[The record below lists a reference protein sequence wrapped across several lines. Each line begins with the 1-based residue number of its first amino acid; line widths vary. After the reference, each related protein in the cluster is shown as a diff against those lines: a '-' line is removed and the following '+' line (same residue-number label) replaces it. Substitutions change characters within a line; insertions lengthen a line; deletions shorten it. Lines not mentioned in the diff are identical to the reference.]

1 MSMKNFL
8 RLSSVLVTFLSP
20 VMIAGTANATV
31 VWTATFEKNKS
42 GDVCSSGAP
51 GAEFSPGI
59 NETKG
64 TRINAE
70 VVALA
75 AHSGSLGCNVTV
87 HPDDTFTFGQNRV
100 DIQHKSTL
108 TAEGMDSYLSGY
120 YMMPADAQVRNEI
133 GFYETLTTSSNAMD
147 IWVAPKTGGGTTI
160 NFAIGFLP
168 MTASWTA
175 DFKIGVWHQIGIHV
189 HWSQMATVGYADIW
203 LDGVKTVTMLK
214 GKTKPDGNPLFYQ
227 TGLHRRNTYQVTD
240 TIYFDDFSEG
250 DAEADMNIAVPGS
263 SGGPDGGA
271 GGATGTGG
279 STGAG
284 GSTGTAGAGGSTGAA
299 GSGATGAAGSSA
311 TGAAGSAS
319 TGGAGSGATGA
330 AGSGAT
336 GAAGSA
342 STGGAGS
349 GVTGAAGSNAT
360 GAAGS
365 GAPHASKSG
374 GCTVAG
380 DSGRGAFGLAA
391 LALLG
396 TLAARRRR
404 SRGGSR

>member
-1 MSMKNFL
+1 MKNFV
-8 RLSSVLVTFLSP
+8 RSGSVLLAFLCS
-20 VMIAGTANATV
+20 TALAPRASAAV

-42 GDVCSSGAP
+42 GDVCSSGAA

-64 TRINAE
+64 TRINAQVLGE
-70 VVALA
+70 QVHGGALA
-75 AHSGSLGCNVTV
+75 CKVTV

-133 GFYETLTTSSNAMD
+133 GFYETLTSSSNAMD
-147 IWVAPKTGGGTTI
+147 IWVAPKGATAGTGTTI

-189 HWSQMATVGYADIW
+189 HWSQTATVGYADIW
-203 LDGVKTVTMLK
+203 FDGVKTVTMLK

-240 TIYFDDFSEG
+240 VIYFDDFSEG
-250 DAEADMNIAVPGS
+250 DTEADMHIMVPGTGTDGGTPADGGATGAAGA
-263 SGGPDGGA
+263 SGAAGA
-271 GGATGTGG
+271 GGATGT
-279 STGAG
+279 A
-284 GSTGTAGAGGSTGAA
+284 
-299 GSGATGAAGSSA
+299 GATGAAGSTTGAAGASP
-311 TGAAGSAS
+311 TGAAGS
-319 TGGAGSGATGA
+319 TTGA
-330 AGSGAT
+330 AGSTT
-336 GAAGSA
+336 GAAGST
-342 STGGAGS
+342 TGTAGS
-349 GVTGAAGSNAT
+349 MTGAAGSTT

-365 GAPHASKSG
+365 TGTASRGGSSGCALAGAPREASLFAVLALS
-374 GCTVAG
+374 
-380 DSGRGAFGLAA
+380 GLA
-391 LALLG
+391 G
-396 TLAARRRR
+396 VVIARRRR
-404 SRGGSR
+404 RN

>member
-1 MSMKNFL
+1 MKNFL
-8 RLSSVLVTFLSP
+8 RSWSVLLAFLCP
-20 VMIAGTANATV
+20 VLIAGSARATV

-42 GDVCSSGAP
+42 GDVCSSGTA

-70 VVALA
+70 VVPMA

-175 DFKIGVWHQIGIHV
+175 DFKTGVWHQIGIHV

-203 LDGVKTVTMLK
+203 FDGVKTVTMLK

-227 TGLHRRNTYQVTD
+227 TGLHRRNTYQFTD

-250 DAEADMNIAVPGS
+250 DAEADMHIAVPGT
-263 SGGPDGGA
+263 SGSDGGA
-271 GGATGTGG
+271 GG

-284 GSTGTAGAGGSTGAA
+284 GSADAGSSTGAGGSSGATGAAGSAPTGAAGSSTTGAA
-299 GSGATGAAGSSA
+299 GSGTTGAAGANTTGAAGSGTTGAAGSSTTGTAGSSA
-311 TGAAGSAS
+311 TGAAGS
-319 TGGAGSGATGA
+319 TNTGA
-330 AGSGAT
+330 AGN
-336 GAAGSA
+336 
-342 STGGAGS
+342 GGAH
-349 GVTGAAGSNAT
+349 AA
-360 GAAGS
+360 
-365 GAPHASKSG
+365 KSG
-374 GCTVAG
+374 GCAVAG
-380 DSGRGAFGLAA
+380 APNRGTLALAA

-396 TLAARRRR
+396 VIVARRRR
-404 SRGGSR
+404 S

>member
-1 MSMKNFL
+1 MKNFV
-8 RLSSVLVTFLSP
+8 RSWSVLLAFLCP
-20 VMIAGTANATV
+20 VLVAERARATV
-31 VWTATFEKNKS
+31 VWTATFEKNKT
-42 GDVCSSGAP
+42 GDVCSSGMA

-64 TRINAE
+64 TRVNAQ
-70 VVALA
+70 VVTMA

-133 GFYETLTTSSNAMD
+133 GFYETLTSSSNAMD

-175 DFKIGVWHQIGIHV
+175 DFKVGVWHQIGIHV

-203 LDGVKTVTMLK
+203 FDGVKTVTMLK

-227 TGLHRRNTYQVTD
+227 TGLHRRNTYQMTD

-250 DAEADMNIAVPGS
+250 DAEADMHIAVPGT
-263 SGGPDGGA
+263 GGNDGGA
-271 GGATGTGG
+271 GG

-284 GSTGTAGAGGSTGAA
+284 GAMDAGATGAGGSTGA
-299 GSGATGAAGSSA
+299 GGATGAGGSAGGGGSTGTGGSSA
-311 TGAAGSAS
+311 SGTGGQSGSTGSTGAGGSVGSSGTA
-319 TGGAGSGATGA
+319 GAGTMGNGGTTGAGGATGA
-330 AGSGAT
+330 GTGTAGTNGT
-336 GAAGSA
+336 
-342 STGGAGS
+342 
-349 GVTGAAGSNAT
+349 
-360 GAAGS
+360 
-365 GAPHASKSG
+365 HASKSG
-374 GCTVAG
+374 GCALAG
-380 DSGRGAFGLAA
+380 DPGRGTLAMAA
-391 LALLG
+391 LALL
-396 TLAARRRR
+396 AAIVARRRR
-404 SRGGSR
+404 SRGDSP